1 MNHGRDRGRGRGRSA
16 RGGRGARG
24 GVEEASPEGPR
35 PNVDMA
41 AILAEMQ
48 LMQAEMNAMCQGGT
62 GAAVAAAPTGGEA
75 PISANDE
82 GGGVAHP
89 RGAPQQY
96 LDLRGWCG
104 MCLEQFTG
112 TGAPIEAADWL
123 SVATKKLDAFRIPQ
137 TEWVRYATQ
146 LMKVRLWYG
155 GEMCSHL
162 ALLCMVLSLGVS
174 LSTNL
179 RGDSIQLLS
188 QIR

>member
-1 MNHGRDRGRGRGRSA
+1 
-16 RGGRGARG
+16 
-24 GVEEASPEGPR
+24 
-35 PNVDMA
+35 VDIA

-48 LMQAEMNAMCQGGT
+48 SMRAEMNVMRQAGVGV
-62 GAAVAAAPTGGEA
+62 AVGVAPTGGDA
-75 PISANDE
+75 PISANDK
-82 GGGVAHP
+82 GGGVVQP

-104 MCLEQFTG
+104 ISLEQFAG
-112 TGAPIEAADWL
+112 TGAPIEVADWL
-123 SVATKKLDAFRIPQ
+123 SAATEKLDAFRIPQ
-137 TEWVRYATQ
+137 TEWVHYATQ
-146 LMKVRLWYG
+146 LLKGEVWYG